1 VYKQGQLKVEGNEER
16 KRTGREDEKE
26 EKIYEV
32 RVTIFLGPSAFPL
45 FRDIPLLSTN
55 SPLTKTMKI
64 AERERE
70 IRAISVCYKSYLL
83 ICIH

>member
-1 VYKQGQLKVEGNEER
+1 MKN
-16 KRTGREDEKE
+16 GREQEGKRKKR

-32 RVTIFLGPSAFPL
+32 RLTSCLGSTAFPSL
-45 FRDIPLLSTN
+45 QKHST
-55 SPLTKTMKI
+55 SEHELPLTKTMMI

-70 IRAISVCYKSYLL
+70 IRAIFLCYKSYLL